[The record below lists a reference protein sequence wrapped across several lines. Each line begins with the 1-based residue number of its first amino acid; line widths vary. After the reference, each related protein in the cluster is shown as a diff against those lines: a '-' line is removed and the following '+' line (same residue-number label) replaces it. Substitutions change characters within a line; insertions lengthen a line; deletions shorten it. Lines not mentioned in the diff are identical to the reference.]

1 VKIDQ
6 QTINSTCLLTLAG
19 NLDSFSVATLKE
31 RMDSQ
36 FGAGVHSFII
46 DLSGVEFMDSAGLGQ
61 LVAALKISSSHGGD
75 VILVGANKGVKDL
88 LRMTRLDTIFR
99 CVETIEQAQSAL
111 EETTGEG

>member
-6 QTINSTCLLTLAG
+6 QTVDSTCLLTLAG

-31 RMDSQ
+31 RMDRQ
-36 FGAGVHSFII
+36 FEAGVHSFII

-75 VILVGANKGVKDL
+75 VILVGANKGVRDL

-99 CVETIEQAQSAL
+99 CLETIEQAQNAL
-111 EETTGEG
+111 KAPSPES